1 MNLIIGI
8 VIGLIVLVVLVA
20 LHELGHAYAAKRNG
34 VVVEEFGIGF
44 PPKAYSFKKKTDKIL
59 PKGTIISINWLPLG
73 GFVKLKGEHDSD
85 SKKGDYGAA
94 SFWGKTQILFAG
106 VAMNWLIAIIIFTV
120 LSVFG
125 MPKALDNQFY
135 IKEDVR
141 LTGGQTIVSAV
152 GEGLPAEKAE
162 IKSGDE
168 ILSIGGEEINTINQI
183 SEYSK
188 ENAGKTIELEI
199 SRDGKTEVKKIDVR
213 TDNSDGKGYIGLSS
227 ERLGEKI
234 YSTWSAPIVG
244 VGTTVQFTGATFQGL
259 GDLVANLFNGLA
271 KQISTSS
278 ETRSE
283 GSAELNAAGAGVSGP
298 IGIIGVIFPQAAQS
312 GLVTVLFL
320 AAIISLTLACMN
332 TLPIPALDGGRWF
345 LTFIFRKILKKPLTK
360 EKEENVNAIGFLALM
375 VLSLVVI
382 ILDIIKIF

>member
-244 VGTTVQFTGATFQGL
+244 VGTTVQFTDATFQGL

>member
-152 GEGLPAEKAE
+152 GEGLPAEKAG

-278 ETRSE
+278 KTRSE

-360 EKEENVNAIGFLALM
+360 EKEENINAIGFLALM